1 MIVSKVSG
9 TSVELEWRP
18 PLSEGW
24 SPVIGYVIE
33 MTESGGAG
41 GGSGAWVK
49 VGYVS
54 GRETKFTVA
63 GLTEGGSYFF
73 RVFAENKSGLS
84 RPLQSDCITP
94 SQPIGMFNIR
104 RFCVNA

>member
-1 MIVSKVSG
+1 L
-9 TSVELEWRP
+9 ELEWRP

-33 MTESGGAG
+33 MTDTGAA

-54 GRETKFTVA
+54 GRETRFTVA

-84 RPLQSDCITP
+84 RPLQSDCVTP
-94 SQPIGMFNIR
+94 SPPIGR
-104 RFCVNA
+104 WQHSQ